1 MDPVHVTVV
10 GATYRDHGGRE
21 RLPREPA
28 GQMRESGGSSTGHNR
43 ETTSRANDYP
53 STEGHSPAPPPLTDH
68 TKGRTPAPPPLT
80 DHTKGRT
87 PAPPPLTDHTK
98 GRTPAPPPLTDHTK
112 GRSPAPPPL
121 TDHTKGRSPAPP
133 HPPEGASK
141 ARQIEPV
148 SLPGQGPPAAG

>member
-1 MDPVHVTVV
+1 M
-10 GATYRDHGGRE
+10 AGRE

-28 GQMRESGGSSTGHNR
+28 GQMRESGGSSTGRKR
-43 ETTSRANDYP
+43 ETPGRADDYP
-53 STEGHSPAPPPLTDH
+53 LAEGRSPVA
-68 TKGRTPAPPPLT
+68 
-80 DHTKGRT
+80 
-87 PAPPPLTDHTK
+87 
-98 GRTPAPPPLTDHTK
+98 PPLTDHTK

-148 SLPGQGPPAAG
+148 SLPGQGPPTAG

>member
-1 MDPVHVTVV
+1 M
-10 GATYRDHGGRE
+10 AGRE
-21 RLPREPA
+21 RLPTEPA

-43 ETTSRANDYP
+43 ETTGRANNYP
-53 STEGHSPAPPPLTDH
+53 FTGGRSPAPPPLTDH
-68 TKGRTPAPPPLT
+68 SKGRSPAPPPLT
-80 DHTKGRT
+80 DHSKGRS
-87 PAPPPLTDHTK
+87 
-98 GRTPAPPPLTDHTK
+98 PAPPPLTDHTK

-121 TDHTKGRSPAPP
+121 TDHSKGRSPAPP

>member
-1 MDPVHVTVV
+1 M
-10 GATYRDHGGRE
+10 AGRE

-43 ETTSRANDYP
+43 ETTGRANDYP
-53 STEGHSPAPPPLTDH
+53 FTEGRSPAPPPLTDH
-68 TKGRTPAPPPLT
+68 TKGRSPAPPPLT
-80 DHTKGRT
+80 DHTKGRS
-87 PAPPPLTDHTK
+87 
-98 GRTPAPPPLTDHTK
+98 PAPPPLTDHTK

-141 ARQIEPV
+141 AGQIEPV

>member
-1 MDPVHVTVV
+1 MM
-10 GATYRDHGGRE
+10 AGRE

-43 ETTSRANDYP
+43 ETTGRANDYP
-53 STEGHSPAPPPLTDH
+53 CTE
-68 TKGRTPAPPPLT
+68 
-80 DHTKGRT
+80 
-87 PAPPPLTDHTK
+87 
-98 GRTPAPPPLTDHTK
+98 

-121 TDHTKGRSPAPP
+121 TDHTQGRSPAPP

>member
-1 MDPVHVTVV
+1 M
-10 GATYRDHGGRE
+10 AGRQ

-43 ETTSRANDYP
+43 ETTGRANDYLF
-53 STEGHSPAPPPLTDH
+53 TE
-68 TKGRTPAPPPLT
+68 
-80 DHTKGRT
+80 
-87 PAPPPLTDHTK
+87 
-98 GRTPAPPPLTDHTK
+98 

-121 TDHTKGRSPAPP
+121 TDHTQGRSPAPPPLTDHTQGRSPAPP

>member
-1 MDPVHVTVV
+1 M
-10 GATYRDHGGRE
+10 AGRE

-28 GQMRESGGSSTGHNR
+28 GQMRESGGSSTGHDR
-43 ETTSRANDYP
+43 ETMGRAKDYP
-53 STEGHSPAPPPLTDH
+53 FTEGRSL
-68 TKGRTPAPPPLT
+68 
-80 DHTKGRT
+80 
-87 PAPPPLTDHTK
+87 
-98 GRTPAPPPLTDHTK
+98 APPPLTDHTK

>member
-1 MDPVHVTVV
+1 M
-10 GATYRDHGGRE
+10 AGRE
-21 RLPREPA
+21 RLPTEPA

-43 ETTSRANDYP
+43 ETTGRANDYP
-53 STEGHSPAPPPLTDH
+53 FTE
-68 TKGRTPAPPPLT
+68 
-80 DHTKGRT
+80 
-87 PAPPPLTDHTK
+87 
-98 GRTPAPPPLTDHTK
+98 

-121 TDHTKGRSPAPP
+121 TDHTQGRSPAPPPLTDHTQGRNPAAP